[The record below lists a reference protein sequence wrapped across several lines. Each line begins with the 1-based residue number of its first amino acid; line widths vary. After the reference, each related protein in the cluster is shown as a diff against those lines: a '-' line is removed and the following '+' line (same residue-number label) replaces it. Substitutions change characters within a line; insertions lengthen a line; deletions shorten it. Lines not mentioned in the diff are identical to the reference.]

1 MSDDAPTTAIRVVVA
16 GSFHD
21 KGHRKVWAR
30 LLADDPE
37 ALAFFDGLIGRNGC
51 HVRFQSLFG

>member
-1 MSDDAPTTAIRVVVA
+1 MPDDAPTTAIRVVVA
-16 GSFHD
+16 GSFHGN
-21 KGHRKVWAR
+21 GHRKVWAR

-51 HVRFQSLFG
+51 HVRFQ